1 MYIKSKNQIA
11 FEGPNRSILMLNSIL
26 LKKAVI
32 SLMLARI
39 FYTVNW
45 FNIPSIFFFIAVDF
59 DKDIS
64 VLGLIT
70 ASFFIGVG
78 LFQVLAG
85 ILASKYS
92 PRKIAILGIA
102 IASTAVFFSA
112 FSIDL
117 FSIAV
122 LRFIVGVGMAFFFG
136 PSVILISEYVGR
148 QSEGLGM
155 GLLNSAHAIGGIIG
169 LFIWV
174 LVAEIFGWRTSI
186 VLSAIAGLITVII
199 LQMWLPKGPKLRQ
212 KQQMETTFDMD
223 DEQMKE
229 TQNNGSDIDV
239 GERVNFKIKFDQV
252 QNVLFNKSLIKLGLV
267 LLGFQVG
274 SGLIWSFVVFYLA
287 DHIKIDPA
295 LAGLIGSLNLVVAL
309 ISSPLVGKAYDK
321 LGNARKLLAISGI
334 ISAVSVMMIGVLQS
348 QIYLIGISVVVAG
361 FFLSWGFVIVYVKA
375 KQVDT
380 QSLPTYQTLSVS
392 YVNGISLFGAFWIPI
407 LFVSII
413 NQFGYSTAWIVG
425 GAIFLA
431 LVLPILTLED

>member
-1 MYIKSKNQIA
+1 
-11 FEGPNRSILMLNSIL
+11 MLNSIV

-122 LRFIVGVGMAFFFG
+122 LRFIVGLGMAFFFG

-199 LQMWLPKGPKLRQ
+199 LQMWLPKGTEPSQ
-212 KQQMETTFDMD
+212 KQRMETTFDMD
-223 DEQMKE
+223 EEQMNE
-229 TQNNGSDIDV
+229 TQNSGSDIDV
-239 GERVNFKIKFDQV
+239 GQRRVNFKINFDQV
-252 QNVLFNKSLIKLGLV
+252 QNVLFNKSLITLGLV

-274 SGLIWSFVVFYLA
+274 SGLIWSFIVFYLA

-380 QSLPTYQTLSVS
+380 QSLPAYQTLSVS

-407 LFVSII
+407 LFASII

>member
-1 MYIKSKNQIA
+1 
-11 FEGPNRSILMLNSIL
+11 MLNSIL

-212 KQQMETTFDMD
+212 KQQMKTTLEMD

-239 GERVNFKIKFDQV
+239 VERVNFKIKFDQV

-274 SGLIWSFVVFYLA
+274 SGLIWSFIVFYLA

>member
-1 MYIKSKNQIA
+1 
-11 FEGPNRSILMLNSIL
+11 MLNSIL

-229 TQNNGSDIDV
+229 TQNNGSNIDV

-274 SGLIWSFVVFYLA
+274 SGLIWSFIVFYLA

>member
-1 MYIKSKNQIA
+1 
-11 FEGPNRSILMLNSIL
+11 MLNSIL

-64 VLGLIT
+64 VLGFIT

-212 KQQMETTFDMD
+212 KQQMKTTFDMD

-239 GERVNFKIKFDQV
+239 GERINFKIKFDQV

-274 SGLIWSFVVFYLA
+274 SGLIWSFIVFYLA

>member
-1 MYIKSKNQIA
+1 
-11 FEGPNRSILMLNSIL
+11 MLNSIL

-212 KQQMETTFDMD
+212 KQQMKTTFDVD

-274 SGLIWSFVVFYLA
+274 SGLIWSFIVFYLA

>member
-1 MYIKSKNQIA
+1 
-11 FEGPNRSILMLNSIL
+11 MLNSIVL
-26 LKKAVI
+26 RKAVI

-212 KQQMETTFDMD
+212 KQQMDTTFDMD

-274 SGLIWSFVVFYLA
+274 SGLIWSFIVFYLA

>member
-1 MYIKSKNQIA
+1 
-11 FEGPNRSILMLNSIL
+11 MLNSIL

-212 KQQMETTFDMD
+212 KQQMDTTFDMD

-239 GERVNFKIKFDQV
+239 GKRVNFKIKFDQV

-274 SGLIWSFVVFYLA
+274 SGLIWSFIVFYLA

-407 LFVSII
+407 LFVSLI

>member
-1 MYIKSKNQIA
+1 
-11 FEGPNRSILMLNSIL
+11 MLNSIAQ
-26 LKKAVI
+26 KKAVV

-45 FNIPSIFFFIAVDF
+45 FNIPAIFIFIAVDF
-59 DKDIS
+59 NEDIS
-64 VLGLIT
+64 LLGLIT

-85 ILASKYS
+85 ILAAKYS

-117 FSIAV
+117 LSIAV
-122 LRFIVGVGMAFFFG
+122 LRFIVGLGMAFFFG
-136 PSVILISEYVGR
+136 PSVILISEYVGK

-169 LFIWV
+169 LFVWV
-174 LVAEIFGWRTSI
+174 LVAEFLGWRTSI
-186 VLSAIAGLITVII
+186 VLSAIAGLITLVI
-199 LQMWLPKGPKLRQ
+199 LQMWLPKI
-212 KQQMETTFDMD
+212 
-223 DEQMKE
+223 DEPRPNQGRDTRSDTNNEYSEK
-229 TQNNGSDIDV
+229 TQDIGSEIDV
-239 GERVNFKIKFDQV
+239 EQRRFSFKIKFGHVKDI
-252 QNVLFNKSLIKLGLV
+252 LLNKSLIKLGLV

-274 SGLIWSFVVFYLA
+274 SGLIWSFIVFYLA

-295 LAGLIGSLNLVVAL
+295 IAGLIGSLNLIVAL
-309 ISSPLVGKAYDK
+309 ISSPIVGKAYDK

-348 QIYLIGISVVVAG
+348 QVYLIGISVVVAG

-375 KQVDT
+375 KQVNT
-380 QSLPTYQTLSVS
+380 QSPPTYQTLSVS

-407 LFVSII
+407 LFAYII
-413 NQFGYSTAWIVG
+413 NQFGYMSAWIVG
-425 GAIFLA
+425 GVIFLA
-431 LVLPILTLED
+431 LVLPILTLEE

>member
-1 MYIKSKNQIA
+1 
-11 FEGPNRSILMLNSIL
+11 
-26 LKKAVI
+26 
-32 SLMLARI
+32 MLARI

-274 SGLIWSFVVFYLA
+274 SGLIWSFIVFYLA

-334 ISAVSVMMIGVLQS
+334 ISAVSVMMIGVLHS

>member
-1 MYIKSKNQIA
+1 
-11 FEGPNRSILMLNSIL
+11 MLNSIL

-186 VLSAIAGLITVII
+186 VLSAIAGFITVII

-212 KQQMETTFDMD
+212 KQQMKTTFDMD

-229 TQNNGSDIDV
+229 TQNNGSDIDA

-274 SGLIWSFVVFYLA
+274 SGLIWSFIVFYLA

>member
-1 MYIKSKNQIA
+1 
-11 FEGPNRSILMLNSIL
+11 MLNSIL

-92 PRKIAILGIA
+92 PRRIAILGIA

-212 KQQMETTFDMD
+212 KQQMKTTFDMD

-274 SGLIWSFVVFYLA
+274 SGLIWSFIVFYLA

>member
-1 MYIKSKNQIA
+1 
-11 FEGPNRSILMLNSIL
+11 MLNSIV

-59 DKDIS
+59 DEDIS

-85 ILASKYS
+85 IVASKYS

-117 FSIAV
+117 FSIVV

-136 PSVILISEYVGR
+136 PSVILITEYVGR
-148 QSEGLGM
+148 QSEGLGV

-199 LQMWLPKGPKLRQ
+199 LQRWLPKGSEQRV
-212 KQQMETTFDMD
+212 ETTLDMD
-223 DEQMKE
+223 DEQMNE
-229 TQNNGSDIDV
+229 TQNSGSDIDV
-239 GERVNFKIKFDQV
+239 GPRRVNFKIKFDQV
-252 QNVLFNKSLIKLGLV
+252 QNVLFKKSLIKLGLV

-274 SGLIWSFVVFYLA
+274 SGLIWSFIVFYLA
-287 DHIKIDPA
+287 DHIRIDPA
-295 LAGLIGSLNLVVAL
+295 VAGLIGSLNLIVAL
-309 ISSPLVGKAYDK
+309 ISSPLVGKVYDK
-321 LGNARKLLAISGI
+321 LGNARRLLAISGI
-334 ISAVSVMMIGVLQS
+334 ISAVSVIMIGVLQS

-407 LFVSII
+407 LFASII

>member
-1 MYIKSKNQIA
+1 
-11 FEGPNRSILMLNSIL
+11 MLNSIVS
-26 LKKAVI
+26 KRAVI

-45 FNIPSIFFFIAVDF
+45 FNVPSIFIFIAVDF
-59 DKDIS
+59 DEDIS

-85 ILASKYS
+85 ILAVKYS

-117 FSIAV
+117 LSIAV
-122 LRFIVGVGMAFFFG
+122 LRFIVGLGMAFFYG
-136 PSVILISEYVGR
+136 PSVILISGYVGK

-169 LFIWV
+169 LFVWV
-174 LVAEIFGWRTSI
+174 LVAELFGWRTSI
-186 VLSAIAGLITVII
+186 VLSAIAGFITLII
-199 LQMWLPKGPKLRQ
+199 LQMWLPRTTEPRL
-212 KQQMETTFDMD
+212 KQREKIKPDIN
-223 DEQMKE
+223 DEYKNK
-229 TQNNGSDIDV
+229 TQDISSEINV
-239 GERVNFKIKFDQV
+239 EQRRFNFKIRFGHV
-252 QNVLFNKSLIKLGLV
+252 QNILLNKSLIKLGLV

-274 SGLIWSFVVFYLA
+274 SGLIWSFIVFYLA

-295 LAGLIGSLNLVVAL
+295 IAGLIGSLNLIVAL
-309 ISSPLVGKAYDK
+309 ISSPIVGKAYDK
-321 LGNARKLLAISGI
+321 LGNAKKLLAISGI
-334 ISAVSVMMIGVLQS
+334 LSAISVMMIGVLQS
-348 QIYLIGISVVVAG
+348 QVYLIGISVVVAG

-375 KQVDT
+375 KQVNT
-380 QSLPTYQTLSVS
+380 HSPPAYQTLSVS

-407 LFVSII
+407 LFASII
-413 NQFGYSTAWIVG
+413 NQFGYMAAWMVG

-431 LVLPILTLED
+431 LVLPILTLEE

>member
-1 MYIKSKNQIA
+1 
-11 FEGPNRSILMLNSIL
+11 MLNSIL

-174 LVAEIFGWRTSI
+174 LVAEILGWRTSI

-212 KQQMETTFDMD
+212 KQQMKTTFDMD

-274 SGLIWSFVVFYLA
+274 SGLIWSFIVFYLA

-334 ISAVSVMMIGVLQS
+334 ISAISVMMIGVLQS

>member
-1 MYIKSKNQIA
+1 
-11 FEGPNRSILMLNSIL
+11 MLNSIAQ
-26 LKKAVI
+26 KKAVI

-45 FNIPSIFFFIAVDF
+45 FNIPAIFIFIAVDF
-59 DKDIS
+59 NEDIS

-85 ILASKYS
+85 ILAAKYS

-117 FSIAV
+117 LSIAV
-122 LRFIVGVGMAFFFG
+122 LRFIVGLGMAFFFG
-136 PSVILISEYVGR
+136 PSVILISEYLGK

-169 LFIWV
+169 LFVWV
-174 LVAEIFGWRTSI
+174 LVAGFLGWRTSI
-186 VLSAIAGLITVII
+186 VLSAIAGLITLII
-199 LQMWLPKGPKLRQ
+199 LRMWLPKINELRPNQ
-212 KQQMETTFDMD
+212 GGDIRPDTNNEY
-223 DEQMKE
+223 DEKAQDI
-229 TQNNGSDIDV
+229 GSKIDV
-239 GERVNFKIKFDQV
+239 EQRRFSSKIKFGHIQDI
-252 QNVLFNKSLIKLGLV
+252 LLNKSLIKLGLV

-274 SGLIWSFVVFYLA
+274 SGLIWSFIVFYLA
-287 DHIKIDPA
+287 DYVKIDPA
-295 LAGLIGSLNLVVAL
+295 IAGLIGSLNLIVAL
-309 ISSPLVGKAYDK
+309 ISSPIVGKAYDK

-348 QIYLIGISVVVAG
+348 QVYLIGVSVVVAG

-375 KQVDT
+375 KQVNT
-380 QSLPTYQTLSVS
+380 QSPPAYQTLSVS

-407 LFVSII
+407 LFAYII
-413 NQFGYSTAWIVG
+413 NQFGYVSAWIVG
-425 GAIFLA
+425 GVIFLA
-431 LVLPILTLED
+431 LVLPILTLKE

>member
-1 MYIKSKNQIA
+1 
-11 FEGPNRSILMLNSIL
+11 MLNSIL

-92 PRKIAILGIA
+92 PRRIAILGIA

-186 VLSAIAGLITVII
+186 VLSAIAGFITVII

-212 KQQMETTFDMD
+212 KQQMKTTFDMD

-229 TQNNGSDIDV
+229 TQNNGSDIDA

-274 SGLIWSFVVFYLA
+274 SGLIWSFIVFYLA

-309 ISSPLVGKAYDK
+309 ISSPLIGKAYDK
-321 LGNARKLLAISGI
+321 LGNARKLLAISGFV
-334 ISAVSVMMIGVLQS
+334 SAVSVMMIGVLQS
-348 QIYLIGISVVVAG
+348 QIYLVGISVVVAG

>member
-1 MYIKSKNQIA
+1 
-11 FEGPNRSILMLNSIL
+11 MLNSIL

-92 PRKIAILGIA
+92 PKKIAILGIA

-212 KQQMETTFDMD
+212 KQQMETRFDMD
-223 DEQMKE
+223 DEQLKE

-239 GERVNFKIKFDQV
+239 RERVNFKIKFDQV

-274 SGLIWSFVVFYLA
+274 SGLIWSFIVFYLA

>member
-1 MYIKSKNQIA
+1 
-11 FEGPNRSILMLNSIL
+11 MLNSVGP
-26 LKKAVI
+26 KKAVI

-45 FNIPSIFFFIAVDF
+45 FNVPAIFIFIAVDF
-59 DKDIS
+59 DEDIS

-78 LFQVLAG
+78 LFQVIAG
-85 ILASKYS
+85 ILAAKYS

-117 FSIAV
+117 LSIAV
-122 LRFIVGVGMAFFFG
+122 LRFVVGLGMAFFFG
-136 PSVILISEYVGR
+136 PSVILISEYVGK

-169 LFIWV
+169 LFGWV
-174 LVAEIFGWRTSI
+174 LVAEYFGWRTSI
-186 VLSAIAGLITVII
+186 VLSAIAGIITLII
-199 LQMWLPKGPKLRQ
+199 LQIWLPKTTGLPSDKRTGIRRDISTEQLDSSPYIGSNTDAEHRRFNFQIKL
-212 KQQMETTFDMD
+212 
-223 DEQMKE
+223 
-229 TQNNGSDIDV
+229 GH
-239 GERVNFKIKFDQV
+239 V
-252 QNVLFNKSLIKLGLV
+252 QHILLNKSLIKLGLV

-274 SGLIWSFVVFYLA
+274 SGLIWSYIVFYLA
-287 DHIKIDPA
+287 DHIKINPA
-295 LAGLIGSLNLVVAL
+295 IAGLIGSLNLTVA
-309 ISSPLVGKAYDK
+309 IVSSPIVGRAYDK

-348 QIYLIGISVVVAG
+348 QVYLIGISVVVAG

-375 KQVDT
+375 KQVNT
-380 QSLPTYQTLSVS
+380 QSLPAYQTLSVS

-407 LFVSII
+407 LFASLS
-413 NQFGYSTAWIVG
+413 NQFGYMTAWVVG

-431 LVLPILTLED
+431 LVIPILTLKE

>member
-1 MYIKSKNQIA
+1 
-11 FEGPNRSILMLNSIL
+11 MLNSIV

-122 LRFIVGVGMAFFFG
+122 LRFIVGLGMAFFFG

-199 LQMWLPKGPKLRQ
+199 LQMWLPKGTEPSQ
-212 KQQMETTFDMD
+212 KQRVETTFDMD
-223 DEQMKE
+223 DEQMNE
-229 TQNNGSDIDV
+229 TQNSGSDIDV
-239 GERVNFKIKFDQV
+239 GQRRVNFKINFDQV
-252 QNVLFNKSLIKLGLV
+252 QNVLFNKSLVKLGLV

-274 SGLIWSFVVFYLA
+274 SGLIWSFIVFYLA

-380 QSLPTYQTLSVS
+380 QSLPAYQTLSVS

-407 LFVSII
+407 LFASII

>member
-1 MYIKSKNQIA
+1 
-11 FEGPNRSILMLNSIL
+11 MLNSIL

-45 FNIPSIFFFIAVDF
+45 FNIPSIFFFIAADF

-223 DEQMKE
+223 DEQLKE

-274 SGLIWSFVVFYLA
+274 SGLIWSFIVFYLA

>member
-1 MYIKSKNQIA
+1 
-11 FEGPNRSILMLNSIL
+11 MLNSIL

-45 FNIPSIFFFIAVDF
+45 FNIPSIFFFIAADF

-212 KQQMETTFDMD
+212 KQQMKTTFDMD

-274 SGLIWSFVVFYLA
+274 SGLIWSFIVFYLA

>member
-1 MYIKSKNQIA
+1 
-11 FEGPNRSILMLNSIL
+11 MLNSIL

-274 SGLIWSFVVFYLA
+274 SGLIWSFIVFYLA

-334 ISAVSVMMIGVLQS
+334 ISAVSVMMIGVLHS

-380 QSLPTYQTLSVS
+380 QFLPTYQTLSVS

>member
-1 MYIKSKNQIA
+1 
-11 FEGPNRSILMLNSIL
+11 MLNSIL

-174 LVAEIFGWRTSI
+174 LVAEILGWRTSI

-229 TQNNGSDIDV
+229 TQNNGSNIDV

-267 LLGFQVG
+267 LLGFQIG
-274 SGLIWSFVVFYLA
+274 SGLIWSFIVFYLA

>member
-1 MYIKSKNQIA
+1 VYIKSKNQIA

>member
-1 MYIKSKNQIA
+1 
-11 FEGPNRSILMLNSIL
+11 MLNSIL

-212 KQQMETTFDMD
+212 KQQMKTTFDME

-239 GERVNFKIKFDQV
+239 RERVNFKIKFDQV

-274 SGLIWSFVVFYLA
+274 SGLIWSFIVFYLA

-407 LFVSII
+407 LFVYII

>member
-1 MYIKSKNQIA
+1 
-11 FEGPNRSILMLNSIL
+11 MLNSIV

-59 DKDIS
+59 DEDIS

-92 PRKIAILGIA
+92 LRKIAILGIA

-117 FSIAV
+117 FSITV

-136 PSVILISEYVGR
+136 PSVILITEYVGR

-199 LQMWLPKGPKLRQ
+199 LQRWLPKGSEQRV
-212 KQQMETTFDMD
+212 ETTLDMD
-223 DEQMKE
+223 DEQMNE
-229 TQNNGSDIDV
+229 TQNCGSDIDV
-239 GERVNFKIKFDQV
+239 GQRRVNFKIKFDQV

-274 SGLIWSFVVFYLA
+274 SGLIWSFIVFYLA
-287 DHIKIDPA
+287 DHIRIDPA
-295 LAGLIGSLNLVVAL
+295 LAGLIGSLNLIVAL
-309 ISSPLVGKAYDK
+309 ISSPLVGKVYDK

-375 KQVDT
+375 KQV
-380 QSLPTYQTLSVS
+380 
-392 YVNGISLFGAFWIPI
+392 
-407 LFVSII
+407 
-413 NQFGYSTAWIVG
+413 
-425 GAIFLA
+425 
-431 LVLPILTLED
+431 

>member
-1 MYIKSKNQIA
+1 
-11 FEGPNRSILMLNSIL
+11 MLNSIV

-59 DKDIS
+59 DEDIS

-136 PSVILISEYVGR
+136 PSVILITEYVGR

-199 LQMWLPKGPKLRQ
+199 LQRWLPKGSEQRV
-212 KQQMETTFDMD
+212 ETTLDMD
-223 DEQMKE
+223 DEQMNE
-229 TQNNGSDIDV
+229 TQNSGSDIDV
-239 GERVNFKIKFDQV
+239 GQRRVNFKIKFDQV

-274 SGLIWSFVVFYLA
+274 SGLIWSFIVFYLA
-287 DHIKIDPA
+287 DHIRIDPA
-295 LAGLIGSLNLVVAL
+295 LAGLIGSLNLIVAL
-309 ISSPLVGKAYDK
+309 ISSPLVGKVYDK

-407 LFVSII
+407 LFASII

-425 GAIFLA
+425 GAIFLV

>member
-1 MYIKSKNQIA
+1 
-11 FEGPNRSILMLNSIL
+11 MLNSIVP
-26 LKKAVI
+26 KKAVI

-45 FNIPSIFFFIAVDF
+45 FNVPAIFIFIAVDF
-59 DKDIS
+59 DEDIS

-85 ILASKYS
+85 ILAAKYS

-102 IASTAVFFSA
+102 IASTAVFFSS

-117 FSIAV
+117 LSIAV
-122 LRFIVGVGMAFFFG
+122 LRFIVGLGMAFFFG
-136 PSVILISEYVGR
+136 PSVILISEYVGK

-169 LFIWV
+169 LFVWV
-174 LVAEIFGWRTSI
+174 LVAELFGWRMSI
-186 VLSAIAGLITVII
+186 VLSAIAGFMTLII
-199 LQMWLPKGPKLRQ
+199 LQVWLPK
-212 KQQMETTFDMD
+212 TTRPRH
-223 DEQMKE
+223 MKRE
-229 TQNNGSDIDV
+229 KTRPDLIDKHKTKTQDIDSEIDV
-239 GERVNFKIKFDQV
+239 EKRGSNFKIKFGHV
-252 QNVLFNKSLIKLGLV
+252 QNILLNRSLLKLGLV

-274 SGLIWSFVVFYLA
+274 SGLIWSFIVFYLA

-295 LAGLIGSLNLVVAL
+295 IAGLIGSLNLIVAL
-309 ISSPLVGKAYDK
+309 ISSPIIGKAYDR

-334 ISAVSVMMIGVLQS
+334 ISAVSVMMIGLVQS
-348 QIYLIGISVVVAG
+348 QVYLIGISVVVAG

-375 KQVDT
+375 KQVNT
-380 QSLPTYQTLSVS
+380 QTPPAYQTLSVS

-407 LFVSII
+407 LFASII
-413 NQFGYSTAWIVG
+413 NQFGYVSAWIVG
-425 GAIFLA
+425 GIIFLA
-431 LVLPILTLED
+431 LVIPILTLDE

>member
-1 MYIKSKNQIA
+1 
-11 FEGPNRSILMLNSIL
+11 MLNSIL

-274 SGLIWSFVVFYLA
+274 SGLIWSFIVFYLA

>member
-1 MYIKSKNQIA
+1 
-11 FEGPNRSILMLNSIL
+11 MLNSIL

-274 SGLIWSFVVFYLA
+274 SGLIWSFIVFYLA

-413 NQFGYSTAWIVG
+413 NQFGYPTAWIVG

>member
-1 MYIKSKNQIA
+1 
-11 FEGPNRSILMLNSIL
+11 MLNSIV

-59 DKDIS
+59 DEDIS

-117 FSIAV
+117 FSIVV

-136 PSVILISEYVGR
+136 PSVILITEYVGR
-148 QSEGLGM
+148 QSEGLGV

-199 LQMWLPKGPKLRQ
+199 LQRWLPKGSEQRV
-212 KQQMETTFDMD
+212 ETTLDMD
-223 DEQMKE
+223 DEQMNE
-229 TQNNGSDIDV
+229 TQNSGSDIDV
-239 GERVNFKIKFDQV
+239 GQRRVNFKIKFDQV

-274 SGLIWSFVVFYLA
+274 SGLIWSFIVFYLA
-287 DHIKIDPA
+287 DHIRIDPA
-295 LAGLIGSLNLVVAL
+295 VAGLIGSLNLIVAL
-309 ISSPLVGKAYDK
+309 ISSPLVGKVYDK

-334 ISAVSVMMIGVLQS
+334 ISAVSVIMIGVLQS

-407 LFVSII
+407 LFASII

>member
-1 MYIKSKNQIA
+1 
-11 FEGPNRSILMLNSIL
+11 MLNSIV

-45 FNIPSIFFFIAVDF
+45 FNIPSIFIFIAVDF
-59 DKDIS
+59 DEDIS

-92 PRKIAILGIA
+92 PKKIAILGIA

-136 PSVILISEYVGR
+136 PSVILITEYVGR

-199 LQMWLPKGPKLRQ
+199 LQRWLPKGSEQRV
-212 KQQMETTFDMD
+212 ETTLDME
-223 DEQMKE
+223 DEQMNE
-229 TQNNGSDIDV
+229 TQNSGSDIDV
-239 GERVNFKIKFDQV
+239 GQRRVNFKIKFDQV

-274 SGLIWSFVVFYLA
+274 SGLIWSFIVFYLA
-287 DHIKIDPA
+287 DHIRIDPA
-295 LAGLIGSLNLVVAL
+295 LAGLIGSLNLIVAL
-309 ISSPLVGKAYDK
+309 ISSPLVGKVYDK

-407 LFVSII
+407 LFASII